1 MSLSTLIPLAAE
13 GGAGVT
19 PFVVGGTAL
28 LILLLLLFA
37 IVSFGKGRE
46 HS

>member
-1 MSLSTLIPLAAE
+1 MSLSTLLPLAAE
-13 GGAGVT
+13 EGAGAT
-19 PFVVGGTAL
+19 PFLVGGTAL
-28 LILLLLLFA
+28 LILFLMLFA